1 MPAGNILFLL
11 IVTNYS
17 SLFSSSLSEITMNEA
32 FAIEAFEKFLKIL
45 EPSPSIKKKKKPLIF
60 YSSFIFKSL

>member
-32 FAIEAFEKFLKIL
+32 FAIKAFEKFLKIL
-45 EPSPSIKKKKKPLIF
+45 ELSPSIKKKKPLIF